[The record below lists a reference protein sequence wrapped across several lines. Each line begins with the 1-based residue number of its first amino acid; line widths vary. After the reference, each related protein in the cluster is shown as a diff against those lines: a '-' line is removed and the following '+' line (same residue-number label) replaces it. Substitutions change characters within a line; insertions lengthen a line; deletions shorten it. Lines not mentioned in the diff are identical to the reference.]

1 MASRNAGPI
10 KRGGSGRVGV
20 CGVGWGDCVC
30 VPCVAYGFIFRVCGV
45 WRARNPFVINN
56 APCDR
61 TALKP
66 YGFTVSPPRCLPAP
80 PPCSPTP
87 PAPAVWRVGWPS
99 LSFDVS
105 VCVCPAVR
113 DISHHS
119 SLHTATGA
127 RTRDRPTCRAHPD
140 ARADSAPRGVVG
152 VRGRPDFSRFD
163 F

>member
-105 VCVCPAVR
+105 VCVMRVSRRPRYLSPLQSPHGNGCA
-113 DISHHS
+113 D
-119 SLHTATGA
+119 TGQTNMPRTPRRQSGQRAA
-127 RTRDRPTCRAHPD
+127 RGSRRKG
-140 ARADSAPRGVVG
+140 SAGL
-152 VRGRPDFSRFD
+152 
-163 F
+163 